1 MTGSRTT
8 DIGGKLIELLIQQSL
23 LYRQL
28 QELAQKQT
36 DLVNGSDPEM
46 LLKILAARQRLI
58 DRLAAVDRQLQPIR
72 DDWTTVSQS
81 LSPSQRHEA
90 QHLIDS
96 VQQTLG
102 EILARDEKD
111 FNTLNSQKQKV
122 SGEIRNVAAGKRVN
136 QAYAQNGTAAKNRF
150 VDTKSE

>member
-1 MTGSRTT
+1 MTGSQTT
-8 DIGGKLIELLIQQSL
+8 DIGGKLIELLTQQSL

-81 LSPSQRHEA
+81 LNPSQRHE
-90 QHLIDS
+90 
-96 VQQTLG
+96 G
-102 EILARDEKD
+102 
-111 FNTLNSQKQKV
+111 F
-122 SGEIRNVAAGKRVN
+122 
-136 QAYAQNGTAAKNRF
+136 
-150 VDTKSE
+150 